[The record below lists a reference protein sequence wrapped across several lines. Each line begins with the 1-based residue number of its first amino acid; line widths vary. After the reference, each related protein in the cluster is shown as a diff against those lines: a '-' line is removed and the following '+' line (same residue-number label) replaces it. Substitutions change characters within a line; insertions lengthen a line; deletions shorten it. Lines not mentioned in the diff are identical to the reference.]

1 MSHPRTRNS
10 SVLPQIQRK
19 REENGGPPSRYRPT
33 RCENPNS
40 GFVETASLGMDK
52 VTSPDHKYDIRVPCI
67 LRFIFSVVLVLR
79 YYLEVP
85 RRDFAMDAGFRVVQ
99 DKI

>member
-1 MSHPRTRNS
+1 
-10 SVLPQIQRK
+10 
-19 REENGGPPSRYRPT
+19 
-33 RCENPNS
+33 
-40 GFVETASLGMDK
+40 MDK